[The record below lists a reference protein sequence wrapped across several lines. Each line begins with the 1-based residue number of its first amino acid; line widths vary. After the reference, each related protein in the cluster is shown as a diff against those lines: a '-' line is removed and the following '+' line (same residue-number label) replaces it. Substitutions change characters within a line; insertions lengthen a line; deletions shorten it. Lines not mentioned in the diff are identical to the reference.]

1 MYFDLGDRTSGEEH
15 IPRGFTR
22 LEITLLSVIVYMLLG
37 IGIYFAPASL
47 FKSSAIEP
55 ASVVADQEPIRFVQM
70 MPLVD
75 KSRPPV
81 RPAESS
87 DIDRRATTREK
98 APIPDNPNP
107 VSHGNTP
114 EKTEG
119 AVAPKPQPADPANTS
134 PPAPPNNTPPPPTS
148 LINQPTQNSLI
159 TPSRQA
165 SNGTVG
171 DSLRNVQKLLQGENF
186 NNPTGGQSDQDPDIQ
201 FDSKGVDFGPW
212 LRRFVAQVK
221 RNWFVPETAG
231 LLSGH
236 VVIQFNVQRN
246 GAITE
251 LRIVQPSGVTSF
263 NTAALGALRL
273 SNPTM
278 ELPKEFP
285 DDKAFFTVTFH
296 YNENIKD
303 NR

>member
-1 MYFDLGDRTSGEEH
+1 MYFDLEDRTSGEEH

-22 LEITLLSVIVYMLLG
+22 LEISLLTLLAYVLMA
-37 IGIYFAPASL
+37 IGYYFAPAS
-47 FKSSAIEP
+47 FFRSP
-55 ASVVADQEPIRFVQM
+55 ALQPDALLAQQEPIRFVQM

-81 RPAESS
+81 RPADSS

-98 APIPDNPNP
+98 APVPDNPDP

-119 AVAPKPQPADPANTS
+119 AVAPKPQPADPATSS
-134 PPAPPNNTPPPPTS
+134 PPAPPNSTPPPPTS
-148 LINQPTQNSLI
+148 LINRSAAESLI
-159 TPSRQA
+159 APPRQA
-165 SNGTVG
+165 ANGTVG

-201 FDSKGVDFGPW
+201 FDSKGADFGPW
-212 LRRFVAQVK
+212 LRRFIAQVK

-278 ELPKEFP
+278 DLPKEFP

-296 YNENIKD
+296 YNETIKD
-303 NR
+303 PH